1 MNNISRN
8 SKRCP
13 TKINSII
20 RTIKRMNELEIESI
34 IDSLKFGLGEKRIEV
49 RIGVLRKDFSNDS
62 VQDFVPEVFID
73 DSG

>member
-1 MNNISRN
+1 
-8 SKRCP
+8 
-13 TKINSII
+13 
-20 RTIKRMNELEIESI
+20 MNELEIESI